1 MKLES
6 NQAALIL
13 EANDEGEIS
22 VNLAAHDVDGL
33 AAVICQIIAQK
44 LTQDEKFLAEIMTA
58 LESENSKNNY

>member
-1 MKLES
+1 MELES

-22 VNLAAHDVDGL
+22 VNLAAHDVDSL

-44 LTQDEKFLAEIMTA
+44 MTEDKKFQAELMTA
-58 LESENSKNNY
+58 IDDCY